1 MPHNGGA
8 TPQNRRM
15 FVTRFFAPG
24 LMLPLVAALSA
35 CSAGEKDVE
44 APAPGRQ
51 EVALGQKLLAQY
63 QCGSCHAI
71 PGVPAAGGRV
81 ASSLSQFGQ
90 RSYIAGR
97 IPNRP
102 ELLAQWIAQP
112 ASLVPGTAMPA
123 MGVAPAEADAMAAYL
138 HSLK

>member
-1 MPHNGGA
+1 
-8 TPQNRRM
+8 M

-24 LMLPLVAALSA
+24 LALPLAAALAA

-51 EVALGQKLLAQY
+51 AIARGQQLLAQY
-63 QCGSCHAI
+63 QCGSCHSI
-71 PGVPAAGGRV
+71 PGVPSSGGKV

-97 IPNRP
+97 IPNRA

-123 MGVAPAEADAMAAYL
+123 MGVPPAEAVAMAAYL